1 MLLKMIISVFVVSIS
16 FNKNAQISIKN
27 KPKISKVEISNKSE
41 STIRE
46 NYNRIKSIKNW
57 TKIDRIKFLKS
68 TEGGEAKFYYYH
80 KKLEKIIS
88 EKNGGDGKIIS
99 EYYLKDGKL
108 NFVFEKITNYSKPL
122 NYDKRLQIDYNANVK
137 FDLENPENAEE
148 RNYFENDILLE
159 QISNQDCGSPFTKEY
174 LLEEQE
180 RILLDFKVLMT
191 YEIQQKHIK

>member
-1 MLLKMIISVFVVSIS
+1 MK
-16 FNKNAQISIKN
+16 Q
-27 KPKISKVEISNKSE
+27 
-41 STIRE
+41 
-46 NYNRIKSIKNW
+46 
-57 TKIDRIKFLKS
+57 
-68 TEGGEAKFYYYH
+68 KFYYYH

-148 RNYFENDILLE
+148 RNYFETIF
-159 QISNQDCGSPFTKEY
+159 C
-174 LLEEQE
+174 
-180 RILLDFKVLMT
+180 
-191 YEIQQKHIK
+191 